1 MPTWSL
7 YLIKMSSI
15 HNNPKKPSTTKM
27 TKHLASVYS
36 LFTHCSVDPTKNR
49 LDCYRDKDYGERFCK
64 NLT

>member
-1 MPTWSL
+1 
-7 YLIKMSSI
+7 MSSI
-15 HNNPKKPSTTKM
+15 HNNPKKSSTTKM